1 MGYGNGTDRAR
12 TDELLRV
19 KQALFQL
26 SYDPGRS
33 SNAMKSLSLT
43 SCLVLQSMAP
53 KRTSTFG
60 LLIDVLVIY
69 RRWFAG
75 TSNVDLGDCR
85 MLRQVGC
92 GCSVRAC
99 FSKFL

>member
-1 MGYGNGTDRAR
+1 MEPLNGTPVARVIVEVIENNGGRDRTR
-12 TDELLRV
+12 TCDLLRV

-53 KRTSTFG
+53 NEDFH
-60 LLIDVLVIY
+60 I
-69 RRWFAG
+69 
-75 TSNVDLGDCR
+75 
-85 MLRQVGC
+85 
-92 GCSVRAC
+92 RA
-99 FSKFL
+99 LN

>member
-1 MGYGNGTDRAR
+1 MGYGNGTDRSR
-12 TDELLRV
+12 TDDLLRV

-53 KRTSTFG
+53 NEDFH
-60 LLIDVLVIY
+60 I
-69 RRWFAG
+69 
-75 TSNVDLGDCR
+75 
-85 MLRQVGC
+85 
-92 GCSVRAC
+92 RA
-99 FSKFL
+99 LN